1 MFTHIQMGLQI
12 DDLNSRSYW
21 SVNFECL
28 SGERS
33 NLFQEQPIRERVSS
47 INMKP
52 LLSFEILKISNIA
65 PVLLNLERV

>member
-1 MFTHIQMGLQI
+1 MISKTLLVILQIGLRIYHTVQMGLQI

-21 SVNFECL
+21 PVNFEFL

-33 NLFQEQPIRERVSS
+33 NLFQEQPI
-47 INMKP
+47 
-52 LLSFEILKISNIA
+52 IA